1 MFYTPLV
8 PPRPQRTPSQ
18 DIVPEVLAAALD
30 LIATEGPE
38 GLTVRALARRAGVA
52 PMSIYNHF
60 DGKNGVLDAIIIDG
74 FTILASF
81 ARTTLSD
88 PRENLVAGAAA
99 YRAFALEY
107 RAHYTAMFLHQFVGF
122 TPSPNTVSVAAKG
135 FEILAGQVQRCQ
147 ERGIFA
153 GRSYSDVA
161 QQLWA
166 AVHGYVAL
174 EILGI
179 NFASDRDAVFHDF
192 IVALVNGLDTP
203 DTDAN

>member
-1 MFYTPLV
+1 MPGV
-8 PPRPQRTPSQ
+8 VR
-18 DIVPEVLAAALD
+18 AALD
-30 LIATEGPE
+30 LIGEEGPE
-38 GLTVRALARRAGVA
+38 GLTVRALARRADVA

-81 ARTTLSD
+81 AATDLVD
-88 PRENLVAGAAA
+88 PRENLVAGARA
-99 YRAFALEY
+99 YRDFALDY
-107 RAHYTAMFLHQFVGF
+107 RAHYTVMFLHQFVGY
-122 TPSPNTVSVAAKG
+122 TPSPDTMYVAAKG
-135 FEILAGQVQRCQ
+135 FEILSGQVLKCQ

-153 GRSYSDVA
+153 GRNYSDVA

-192 IVALVNGLDTP
+192 IVALVDGLDAEP
-203 DTDAN
+203 GAAP